1 MLAITTLLPPQCAIA
16 KSNLFSLSSGA
27 KDTSSSSIVA
37 PSSSGGSRSSGM
49 KKVGKVV
56 VTIGAVGAGASTA
69 NAMRGKFACS
79 NDNEK
84 EGEGEDDEESAPVNG
99 KKENESAATNGSS
112 VQPTATTTTKNNGT
126 VNKNKA
132 EIEPLSEEWI
142 QQQLNDAEKRS
153 NVLNDAIKMTQQ
165 SSRAPPPAVVT
176 KPSTKVNGSKK
187 MSVGNTIGIP
197 SNKSTNTPLVK
208 NLDSKIQML
217 QQRDAE
223 RTKQQLR
230 DAEQQAQVELE
241 ARQVAIVEAK
251 QKIEAAEREYR
262 KSQQLQQQEQ
272 QEQQE
277 VEQSVVAVKE
287 VEEVDATPTSAT
299 TATATT
305 TTTSTR
311 LAIKTGPGGT
321 PAKSKEEDLEL
332 TTQVILEYVNSIDG
346 RSGGGVVDDD
356 E

>member
-1 MLAITTLLPPQCAIA
+1 
-16 KSNLFSLSSGA
+16 
-27 KDTSSSSIVA
+27 
-37 PSSSGGSRSSGM
+37 M

-79 NDNEK
+79 DDK
-84 EGEGEDDEESAPVNG
+84 GEGEDEESAPVNG
-99 KKENESAATNGSS
+99 KKEKESAATNGS
-112 VQPTATTTTKNNGT
+112 VQPTATTKSNGA
-126 VNKNKA
+126 VNKNNKA

-165 SSRAPPPAVVT
+165 SSPPPASAGT
-176 KPSTKVNGSKK
+176 KPPSTKVNDSKKK

-197 SNKSTNTPLVK
+197 STNKSTPPPLVK

-223 RTKQQLR
+223 RTKQQQR
-230 DAEQQAQVELE
+230 IHEEQVQVEME

-262 KSQQLQQQEQ
+262 KSQQLQQEQ
-272 QEQQE
+272 QQQE

-287 VEEVDATPTSAT
+287 VEVDATPSAT
-299 TATATT
+299 TAAATT
-305 TTTSTR
+305 TR
-311 LAIKTGPGGT
+311 LAIKIGPGGT

-346 RSGGGVVDDD
+346 RSGGVVDDD
-356 E
+356 DE